1 MQTMEMVTAAE
12 KATLEARLSQ
22 LINNRGFVSQKIA
35 EAKALG
41 DLKENG
47 DYHAAR
53 EQQGME
59 EAEIRRLSEKMLSLV
74 VVDES
79 RKSTGIVF
87 LGATVRV
94 LEEGSNEP
102 EMLRMVG
109 EFTGADNVD
118 YMEVTPQSPMGEALM
133 KSRVGDVVGVRTP
146 RGMKKFKVIEVM

>member
-1 MQTMEMVTAAE
+1 MEMVTAAE

>member
-1 MQTMEMVTAAE
+1 MEMVTAAE

-94 LEEGSNEP
+94 LEDGSDEP
-102 EMLRMVG
+102 EVLRMVG
-109 EFTGADNVD
+109 EFTGTHNAE

-133 KSRVGDVVGVRTP
+133 KARVGDVVGVRTP
-146 RGMKKFKVIEVM
+146 RGMKKFKIIEVM